1 MEENVVGQIYRQVRR
16 IRLGL
21 KIGDLRRPP
30 ADVKAREHHAAA
42 ALKQASLI
50 VRYVDDDRRKNVR
63 MEDQVIV
70 TCAGLVEL
78 SPHRRI
84 FKLQHVAGIVLRKRT
99 AGTAWYVGRSRRC

>member
-1 MEENVVGQIYRQVRR
+1 MGAATAVAYRARAVIADDAAIENTLASMEQNVVGQIYRQVRR

-30 ADVKAREHHAAA
+30 ADVNAREHHAAA
-42 ALKQASLI
+42 AHKQASLI

-63 MEDQVIV
+63 MEHQVIV

-78 SPHRRI
+78 SP
-84 FKLQHVAGIVLRKRT
+84 
-99 AGTAWYVGRSRRC
+99 